1 MNFISKYIHRQEI
14 LLISIYWIGYSLN
27 LEDKRNLRQV
37 TLKEKELEA
46 STPNDEGF
54 DENLLDNELLGTKV
68 SYNKSLKILKQVQEK
83 DESNP
88 YHYLTYQAN
97 IEGELF

>member
-1 MNFISKYIHRQEI
+1 M
-14 LLISIYWIGYSLN
+14 
-27 LEDKRNLRQV
+27 
-37 TLKEKELEA
+37 KEKELEA

-54 DENLLDNELLGTKV
+54 DELDNELLGKKV